1 MDKNIFV
8 TKAIFV
14 EKDVIQNN
22 KKRKKSKKIR
32 KNSFFFFEKGISKK
46 QIRKMIKELF
56 FFSDVKINSETF
68 SGKASNKCFL
78 CQKKRSRYLV

>member
-22 KKRKKSKKIR
+22 KKGEKGFYKKIR
-32 KNSFFFFEKGISKK
+32 KISFFVFGKTDFFLTKK
-46 QIRKMIKELF
+46 TRKN
-56 FFSDVKINSETF
+56 D
-68 SGKASNKCFL
+68 
-78 CQKKRSRYLV
+78 